1 MIIETDAGNVSLEQ
15 VGAGP
20 DIVLLHSLLSDRNV
34 FAPIVP
40 ALAANHRVNLVDLPG
55 FGSTSLIEAD
65 MNAYGDMIGSLLQA
79 GPYDPA
85 TTCILGNGL
94 GAFVALATA
103 IRHGSAFDKLV
114 VAGGGAGFTEA
125 GKGAFRGMI
134 GGVEQGGMEGIIE
147 VAIRRIFPEDYLG
160 AHPDQAEERRA
171 VLRRTDTTAFVA
183 ACTALLGLDYFEAS
197 KSHRQPDAGDRRVGR
212 SGDSAGD
219 GDRSG
224 RPGTRRPTRNHGGRG
239 TRPPTPGPRRFP
251 DPPPGISG
259 LTDRKRNR

>member
-1 MIIETDAGNVSLEQ
+1 VIIETDAGNVSLEQ

-40 ALAANHRVNLVDLPG
+40 TLAATHRVNLVDLPG
-55 FGSTSLIEAD
+55 FGSTALIDAD
-65 MNAYGDMIGSLLQA
+65 MNAYGDMIGALLRA
-79 GPYDPA
+79 GSYDPA
-85 TTCILGNGL
+85 TTCVLGNGL

-134 GGVEQGGMEGIIE
+134 GGVQQGGMEAIIE
-147 VAIRRIFPEDYLG
+147 VAIRRIFPEDYLE
-160 AHPDQAEERRA
+160 AHPDQAEERRT

-183 ACTALLGLDYFEAS
+183 ACTALLGLDYFEAA
-197 KSHRQPDAGDRRVGR
+197 KAIGNPTLVIAGSEDHATPPAMAIDLADRV
-212 SGDSAGD
+212 
-219 GDRSG
+219 
-224 RPGTRRPTRNHGGRG
+224 PGARLEIMEGVAHAPQLQ
-239 TRPPTPGPRRFP
+239 
-251 DPPPGISG
+251 DPEGF
-259 LTDRKRNR
+259 LTLLQGFLD